1 MFPNIYHLIKSQA
14 GIKYS
19 YLLEL
24 RPGQSIQPRQGLPF
38 IPEDFFNRKII
49 RPTVEETWAGIQ
61 AMCKEMMQEC
71 GILRET
77 MSNCGPQHCIG
88 YKGTN
93 TTVLHGYCK
102 PR

>member
-1 MFPNIYHLIKSQA
+1 MQA

-19 YLLEL
+19 YTLEL
-24 RPGQSIQPRQGLPF
+24 RPVKSNQTREGRGF
-38 IPEDFFNRKII
+38 ILDREFI
-49 RPTVEETWAGIQ
+49 RPTVEETWAGIK
-61 AMCKEMMQEC
+61 AMCKEIMQEC
-71 GILRET
+71 GLLRE
-77 MSNCGPQHCIG
+77 MKSNCGPQHCIG